1 MSQTSTYLN
10 QQLYDQFNDA
20 LGVADKQAGTGDQ
33 YINQFMQA
41 YKNLTG
47 KDATINEIAPFI
59 QNAGISAAALPGNLN
74 YGDLSS
80 LANNYIQQTF
90 PKDVSGYAQ
99 QQQTD
104 QLGKTQQTIQDLI
117 SKSTATTA
125 ADLTNP
131 NSPTYQSF
139 SGLMNNMG
147 ITPSA
152 GAFQSG
158 IGGVLG
164 QNAANVGNAALGG
177 VTLPALS
184 GIQGLSGFGLQ
195 QAQGNS
201 GLGHINSLG
210 DFGLQAQLASM
221 LADKGNPSGF
231 QNGIGMASSL
241 LGAGG
246 SAAGGAAQAKNAF
259 TWICTAMQKDGV
271 LAPSEVY
278 RLHQHLFPSLLRRFW
293 KFMGYFAFG
302 KILVGFANATD
313 IEWHDW
319 RPLFYDRVISEPD
332 SLRAVDLY
340 EQAFWSL
347 AQEVRHR
354 IRVKMTIAY
363 HPGTVR

>member
-10 QQLYDQFNDA
+10 QGLYDQFNNA
-20 LGVADKQAGTGDQ
+20 LGAADKEAGTGDQ

-47 KDATINEIAPFI
+47 KDATISEIAPFI
-59 QNAGISAAALPGNLN
+59 QNAGISAAALPGNLSF
-74 YGDLSS
+74 GDLSS

-90 PKDVSGYAQ
+90 PKDVSGYSQ

-117 SKSTATTA
+117 SKGTAATS

-152 GAFQSG
+152 GAFQAG
-158 IGGVLG
+158 MGGVLG
-164 QNAANVGNAALGG
+164 QNAANISNAALGG

-184 GIQGLSGFGLQ
+184 GIQGLSGYGLQ

-201 GLGHINSLG
+201 NLGHMTQLG
-210 DFGLQAQLASM
+210 DFGLQQQLAAM
-221 LADKGNPSGF
+221 LADKAKPSGL
-231 QNGIGMASSL
+231 QQGIGE
-241 LGAGG
+241 
-246 SAAGGAAQAKNAF
+246 GAAIANAGANLLTAGKPNG
-259 TWICTAMQKDGV
+259 TWICTAMRKDGV
-271 LAPSEVY
+271 LAPSEVD

-293 KFMGYFAFG
+293 KFLGYFAFG
-302 KILVGFANATD
+302 KFLVLAANRAD
-313 IEWHDW
+313 IDWHDW
-319 RPLFYDRVISEPD
+319 RPLFYDRVIAEKD
-332 SLRAVDLY
+332 SLKAVDLY
-340 EQAFWSL
+340 EEAFWSL
-347 AQEVRHR
+347 AKEVRHR
-354 IRVKMTIAY
+354 YRIKMLVIY
-363 HPGTVR
+363 DPGVTR